1 MVAGVCLSL
10 THHPDGVRSWVHD
23 RFGAAS
29 CLPSYRAVFDREGVA
44 GPADTVLAG
53 DETTLERKISRFAAA
68 GVTQLQVIP
77 CGCAA
82 EQDRTIEFAATLAL

>member
-23 RFGAAS
+23 QFGAAS

-82 EQDRTIEFAATLAL
+82 EQDRTIEFTATLAL